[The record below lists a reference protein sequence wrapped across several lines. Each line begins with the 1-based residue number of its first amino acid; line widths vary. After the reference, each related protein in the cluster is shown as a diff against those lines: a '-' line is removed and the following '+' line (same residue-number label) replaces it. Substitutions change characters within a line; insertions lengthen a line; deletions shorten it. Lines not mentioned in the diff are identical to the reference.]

1 MLRGQDNR
9 SMIFLGLLV
18 STCDAREPST
28 GKLVLIMMCWRVA
41 VWLEQREVSL
51 VQGNTFMRKQ
61 VFV

>member
-1 MLRGQDNR
+1 
-9 SMIFLGLLV
+9 MIFLGLLV